1 LGEDKASLPRAYIS
15 PKEAEQRRR
24 SLPIPV
30 KVLNLM
36 AMSLPFI
43 LSLSYR
49 NYLVSKFVSF
59 VDR

>member
-1 LGEDKASLPRAYIS
+1 VGDNTIKLRAYTN

-36 AMSLPFI
+36 AMRGDPFTLNNESILLPI
-43 LSLSYR
+43 R
-49 NYLVSKFVSF
+49 V
-59 VDR
+59 